1 MSDASMEDAARIDRV
16 LHLVNETRLAGTAEV
31 SGIDPDF
38 IVLVDRDAHGR
49 VIRMTGYSPE
59 RALRQGLL
67 LIREAIR
74 REPRL
79 RDTAWPGRLKAE
91 GGP

>member
-1 MSDASMEDAARIDRV
+1 MSDLSMEHAARIDRV
-16 LHLVNETRLAGTAEV
+16 LHFVNERLLAGTAEV
-31 SGIDPDF
+31 SDIDPDF
-38 IVLVDRDAHGR
+38 IILVDRDAR
-49 VIRMTGYSPE
+49 DSVIRMTGYSPE

-79 RDTAWPGRLKAE
+79 RDTLPSLLKAE
-91 GGP
+91 GQP